1 MLFVE
6 GTGLNQSKT
15 GDASSQDMT
24 SRDVLNVEQQH
35 FTNDESKVLG
45 MDPPDVLKDEGM

>member
-35 FTNDESKVLG
+35 FTNDESKVLV